1 VNFAV
6 STGTVIPPTVTLVDV
21 PAEVV
26 RIVPAWRSYKVVR
39 VKNQILVVE
48 PSSRKI
54 VEVITIRSWRASWVS
69 ERRSTAFLDS
79 DVRYRDLGTGLV
91 QPFSQKGRAAAPFF
105 FEKSPTAVG
114 SEQMHGVGCKEPDA
128 GENGADHAEAD
139 G

>member
-1 VNFAV
+1 MNFAV

-54 VEVITIRSWRASWVS
+54 VEVITIRS
-69 ERRSTAFLDS
+69 
-79 DVRYRDLGTGLV
+79 
-91 QPFSQKGRAAAPFF
+91 
-105 FEKSPTAVG
+105 
-114 SEQMHGVGCKEPDA
+114 
-128 GENGADHAEAD
+128 
-139 G
+139 